1 MKKNKLQKNNSI
13 LEEKIKEQTGWNR
26 ARIFIIV
33 GLVVS
38 IIKLERV
45 NLKKIAKVLNP
56 NQIKEVN
63 YRRLNRFFQ
72 KFRFNMSI
80 FLYRLEYLF
89 LVPKLEFGNLL
100 KKREQDVL

>member
-1 MKKNKLQKNNSI
+1 MKNNKLQKNNSI

-45 NLKKIAKVLNP
+45 NLKKIAKILNP
-56 NQIKEVN
+56 NQTKEVSFC
-63 YRRLNRFFQ
+63 LAFVFG
-72 KFRFNMSI
+72 I
-80 FLYRLEYLF
+80 FAFE
-89 LVPKLEFGNLL
+89 EFE
-100 KKREQDVL
+100 K